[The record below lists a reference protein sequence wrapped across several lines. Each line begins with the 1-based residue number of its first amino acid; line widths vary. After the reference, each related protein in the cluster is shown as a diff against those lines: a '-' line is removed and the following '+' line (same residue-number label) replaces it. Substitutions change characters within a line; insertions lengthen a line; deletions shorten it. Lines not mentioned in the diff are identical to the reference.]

1 MSETAKEFLKSASS
15 VPQNYRSTVGVVS
28 ILQKRL
34 TKAHML
40 LSCEMN
46 LDKSY

>member
-28 ILQKRL
+28 ILQK
-34 TKAHML
+34 
-40 LSCEMN
+40 N
-46 LDKSY
+46 N